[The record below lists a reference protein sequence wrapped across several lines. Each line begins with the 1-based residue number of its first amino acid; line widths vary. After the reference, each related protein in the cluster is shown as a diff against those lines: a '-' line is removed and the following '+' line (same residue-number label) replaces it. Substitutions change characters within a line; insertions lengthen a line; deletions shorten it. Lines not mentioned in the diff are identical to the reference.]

1 MSWRAS
7 RRLASEASR
16 SFLLKPFNGFS
27 IFIRQSNLHGLTQ
40 SWDSA
45 KSRNFSD
52 IAKGHTKGSRGDF
65 SPKSKE
71 NDINWEEVKTKL
83 DNLLSSHKVVLF
95 MKGTPDQPECGFSA
109 KVVSILK
116 TAGAENDYTFVNV
129 LTHPTIRDGIKKYS
143 DWPTIPQLYVDG
155 NFVGGCDIIV
165 DLYDK
170 GELHNL
176 LDRALKHTKT

>member
-1 MSWRAS
+1 MVLHTSDACCVC
-7 RRLASEASR
+7 LCCVVQKYIR
-16 SFLLKPFNGFS
+16 SLFEFVC
-27 IFIRQSNLHGLTQ
+27 
-40 SWDSA
+40 SA
-45 KSRNFSD
+45 GCLYCK
-52 IAKGHTKGSRGDF
+52 
-65 SPKSKE
+65 
-71 NDINWEEVKTKL
+71 EVKTKL